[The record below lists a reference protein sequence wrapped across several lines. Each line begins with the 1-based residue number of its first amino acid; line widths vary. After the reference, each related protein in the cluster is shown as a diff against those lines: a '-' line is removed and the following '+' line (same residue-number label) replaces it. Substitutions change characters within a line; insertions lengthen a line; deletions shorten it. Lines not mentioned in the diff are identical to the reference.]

1 MAVGVVVVV
10 VAFSFQKKRVWC
22 ACLCMFVWGGGARE
36 GRGWRGHTV
45 DVWFNI
51 LWSND
56 ILAYKHVQ
64 EHVGFKARCCFVL
77 LKGSQRTDLVL

>member
-1 MAVGVVVVV
+1 MVVVV
-10 VAFSFQKKRVWC
+10 VAFSFQKKKGFGVHVC
-22 ACLCMFVWGGGARE
+22 ACLCGEEVRRKGGVG
-36 GRGWRGHTV
+36 GHTA

-56 ILAYKHVQ
+56 ILAYTHVQ
-64 EHVGFKARCCFVL
+64 VHVGFKARCCFVL